1 MNAWYVSALDGG
13 HPTGYLA
20 ALGLVR
26 SLEQATVR
34 FDPDKVPVIEWSGAS
49 QQAAKNVA
57 GVLSA
62 AFRPDTFPWADRP
75 ELRSTTPSWSA
86 VKELSQATW
95 NDPFVD
101 DALSTL
107 DIGSFKRASSD
118 PQVLAASLM
127 LISGRSYLRKS
138 CADLWPVPPGVDL
151 DVAYAHQQARLEEDV
166 ELLLAGLRP
175 STMANT

>member
-1 MNAWYVSALDGG
+1 M
-13 HPTGYLA
+13 
-20 ALGLVR
+20 
-26 SLEQATVR
+26 
-34 FDPDKVPVIEWSGAS
+34 
-49 QQAAKNVA
+49 
-57 GVLSA
+57 
-62 AFRPDTFPWADRP
+62 
-75 ELRSTTPSWSA
+75 
-86 VKELSQATW
+86 KELSQATW

-175 STMANT
+175 STMANTMSLRYTATGCLAPLRERGAEAGRATPVVELDLRRSHRPAPTTTRRRGHPGLSWSLNPIP